1 MRLSLVV
8 HFLANVVRDLRGS
21 NSSARSML
29 INISRFVLVQ
39 KYIKE
44 WVDKEY
50 ETGRVTAITDS
61 ELEKVIKE
69 SSEKLGINF

>member
-50 ETGRVTAITDS
+50 DLFVRV
-61 ELEKVIKE
+61 
-69 SSEKLGINF
+69 SSSMFQY